1 MKKILFWRLTFIT
14 VVAILAIGPL
24 IPRENVSAVQLSCSE
39 YQYNR
44 ECLKN
49 TEVNILADTN
59 INVKKPRIQIAILLD
74 SSNSM
79 DGLIEQART
88 QIWDIVNALT
98 KVTKNGEVPILEVAL
113 FHYGNDSLPSSEGFN
128 RLLSGLTTD
137 LDLVS
142 EKLFTINTNGGQEY
156 TGWVINSA
164 MKQLN
169 WNEDSQNFRVIFIA
183 GNEAFDQGDMDWQ
196 KSIQLAKDKDIV
208 VNTIYCENAENPDS
222 QLWAEASRKGQ
233 GSYFN
238 INQNQK
244 IDAIPT
250 PYDSEISQL
259 NSQLNQTY
267 IPYGEQGRLG
277 QARQE
282 VQDTNLANVPNPQAA
297 VSRAVTKTS
306 GYYRNSSWDLVD
318 AITDKTVN
326 LSSLNNTNLP
336 EKMQSMSLAEKENYI
351 QKMSN
356 ERKLI
361 QTKIGA
367 LSLKRNEYIKT
378 KSSRSQSQ
386 NTLNTVM
393 IEALRKQLSAKGF
406 TLN

>member
-1 MKKILFWRLTFIT
+1 MKKTLFWRLTFIT

-39 YQYNR
+39 YQYTEYQYNR

-49 TEVNILADTN
+49 TEVNLLADTN

-88 QIWDIVNALT
+88 PIWDIVNALT
-98 KVTKNGEVPILEVAL
+98 KVTKHGEVPILEVAL

-169 WNEDSQNFRVIFIA
+169 WNEDTQNFRVIFIA

-222 QLWAEASRKGQ
+222 QLWTEASRKGQ

-238 INQNQK
+238 
-244 IDAIPT
+244 
-250 PYDSEISQL
+250 
-259 NSQLNQTY
+259 
-267 IPYGEQGRLG
+267 
-277 QARQE
+277 
-282 VQDTNLANVPNPQAA
+282 
-297 VSRAVTKTS
+297 
-306 GYYRNSSWDLVD
+306 
-318 AITDKTVN
+318 
-326 LSSLNNTNLP
+326 
-336 EKMQSMSLAEKENYI
+336 
-351 QKMSN
+351 
-356 ERKLI
+356 KLFVI
-361 QTKIGA
+361 
-367 LSLKRNEYIKT
+367 
-378 KSSRSQSQ
+378 
-386 NTLNTVM
+386 
-393 IEALRKQLSAKGF
+393 
-406 TLN
+406 